1 MSRNPGNVVSRYN
14 FSSIFSV
21 AWLKSMSLQ
30 HVISS
35 FKAVGMHPLDS
46 TEALYQLKLS
56 SEEDPTKPEASLPF
70 VPFLIPSRR
79 AKAQWRPP
87 TDTTV
92 TKYAASHSHQD
103 KDSPVSEPLDT
114 ERPST
119 IFSAAEEKL
128 FQRRLEEGHDIPDA
142 KYNE

>member
-1 MSRNPGNVVSRYN
+1 MTTCPGILGKVN

-21 AWLKSMSLQ
+21 AWLKSMSMQ
-30 HVISS
+30 HVISL
-35 FKAVGMHPLDS
+35 FKAVGMYPLDS

-56 SEEDPTKPEASLPF
+56 SEEDPTKPEASLLF
-70 VPFLIPSRR
+70 VPSRR

-103 KDSPVSEPLDT
+103 KDSPVSEPFDT
-114 ERPST
+114 ERRST
-119 IFSAAEEKL
+119 MFSAAEEKL
-128 FQRRLEEGHDIPDA
+128 FQRRLEEGYGISDA